1 MAGRLYIGTSGFAYK
16 EWKGPFYPD
25 DLAQARFLEHY
36 ASRFPSVEINYTF
49 RRYPSEATLRKWAG
63 QTPEGFRFAL
73 KANQRITHSLR
84 LRDADEAVGRFLEV
98 AKTLGERLGPIL
110 YQCPPTLAY
119 DRDLIQG
126 FLGYLPP
133 TFPAA
138 FEFRH
143 PSWEEAKGLIAE
155 QGAAWCDA
163 ETDERAVDAISPG
176 PFAYLRLRKDAYGPG
191 ALEAW
196 AERIGAALAEGRD
209 VYAFIKHETD
219 AAAPGY
225 AERLA
230 GLVAGD

>member
-1 MAGRLYIGTSGFAYK
+1 
-16 EWKGPFYPD
+16 
-25 DLAQARFLEHY
+25 
-36 ASRFPSVEINYTF
+36 VEINYTF

-110 YQCPPTLAY
+110 YQCPPTLTY
-119 DRDLIQG
+119 DRDLIEG

-163 ETDERAVDAISPG
+163 ETDERAVDAISSG
-176 PFAYLRLRKDAYGPG
+176 PFAYLRLRRDAYGPG
-191 ALEAW
+191 DLEVW